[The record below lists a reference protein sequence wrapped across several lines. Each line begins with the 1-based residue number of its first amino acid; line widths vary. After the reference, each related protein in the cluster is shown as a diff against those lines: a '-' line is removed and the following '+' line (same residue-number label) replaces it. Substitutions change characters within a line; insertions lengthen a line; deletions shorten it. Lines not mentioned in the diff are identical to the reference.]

1 MKKRDVPLVLFAI
14 AAVFFLI
21 TAVNLVELGG
31 KKVTGKASA
40 VAMLGLTVLG
50 ACDQSVN
57 LTQGWNFISLYAIP
71 SSYNVTDVLQ
81 PIDGY
86 YDYIQE
92 WDSSTQDFGIWSRF
106 GQKDFTQFNENKSYF
121 VYLNQNKELMV
132 NGECFGNWTIEL
144 VPGWEAPNYVYP
156 YDANVSGEVFYN
168 ATFSYMQKWNAS
180 AQEFLAY
187 SPLAETNPFDKIL
200 LSEGY
205 LLRTEGGTIFYVR
218 A

>member
-1 MKKRDVPLVLFAI
+1 MKKRDITFVLFSI

-31 KKVTGKASA
+31 KRVTGRVGS
-40 VAMLGLTVLG
+40 VANVGLTILG

-71 SSYNVTDVLQ
+71 NNYSVTAVLQ

-86 YDYIQE
+86 YDYLQE
-92 WDSSTQDFGIWSRF
+92 WGSTIQDFRIWSRF

-121 VYLNQNKELMV
+121 IYLNQDKELLV
-132 NGECFGNWTIEL
+132 IGDCFENWTIEL
-144 VPGWEAPNYVYP
+144 VPGWETPDYIYP
-156 YDANVSGEVFYN
+156 TESSVSGNVFYN

-180 AQEFLAY
+180 EQEFLAY
-187 SPLAETNPFDKIL
+187 STLAANNPFDKIKP
-200 LSEGY
+200 SEGY
-205 LLRTEGGTIFYVR
+205 LIRTEGGSINYVGP
-218 A
+218 